1 MANTVR
7 SQELG
12 CWQRRNFSSKH
23 FLQSRIGSY
32 GDSFPVGNIH
42 EGSWS
47 CAVTPTIT
55 CEPPCPTG
63 SLRMSCGVEGGGTGR
78 RQQRPGPSSGKE
90 STSQLVIVQGST
102 VQVERLRLRL
112 RLRPD
117 GRPRSCAAR
126 GHASQ
131 ADGDFVSILW
141 PQGTGTGTVLQSTR

>member
-12 CWQRRNFSSKH
+12 CWQRRNILSKH
-23 FLQSRIGSY
+23 FLYRRIGSY

-55 CEPPCPTG
+55 CEAPCPTG
-63 SLRMSCGVEGGGTGR
+63 SSRMSCGIEDGGTGR

-102 VQVERLRLRL
+102 VQVERLRLR
-112 RLRPD
+112 PG

-126 GHASQ
+126 DQ